1 MKKLIGILTSLTLL
15 AGVLAMP
22 VSAETMEQPTGQ
34 TIIEKCDDGS
44 YFVTEIVEEPTTRA
58 TKTKTGTK
66 STTYYNAN
74 DVKQFKFDL
83 KGTFTYT
90 GTSAKCTKATATV
103 TTYNGSSVLSK
114 KAYPSGASAYGSTT
128 VQFKNIRT
136 SKSLRL
142 TCSAKGVL
150 S

>member
-90 GTSAKCTKATATV
+90 GTSAKCTKD
-103 TTYNGSSVLSK
+103 NGLVLNSQINLFILQLLFR
-114 KAYPSGASAYGSTT
+114 PD
-128 VQFKNIRT
+128 R
-136 SKSLRL
+136 
-142 TCSAKGVL
+142 
-150 S
+150 